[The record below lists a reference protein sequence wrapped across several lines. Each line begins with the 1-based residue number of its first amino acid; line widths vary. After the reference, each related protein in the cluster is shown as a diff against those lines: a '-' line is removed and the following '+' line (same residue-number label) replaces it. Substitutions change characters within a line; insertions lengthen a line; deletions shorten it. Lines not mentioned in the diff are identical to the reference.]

1 MDNGEYSF
9 TPKRDKAKVVN
20 VNWNPKKTKKIVI
33 TAILLLLIVGLVST
47 CWYTVDEKQQ
57 AVVTTFG
64 KVTDVT
70 EAGIHFKLP
79 FEIQHVQKVD
89 VNVYQKIELGYRT
102 DTNNSLGYDVVESES
117 KMITGDYNIVNVEF
131 FVEYKV
137 SDPVK
142 YLFNSYEPEDILRN
156 LIQSQVRNVVGSAR
170 VDSVLTDGK
179 EAIQMQVKELITE
192 TLANY
197 DIGLMLT
204 DVKIQDSDPPTDAV
218 IAAFKNV
225 ETAKQGAETVVNE
238 AKAYQNA
245 ELPAAEAQADQLT
258 QNAEYL
264 KQKRINEAKEQVA
277 MFEARY
283 EEYAQNPGITRS
295 RMYYEAITDALP
307 DVRLYIDLSDGD
319 VVKILPL
326 EDFTNPETGTAALS
340 GAVPAVLPD
349 EAKGGDEE

>member
-1 MDNGEYSF
+1 MDQNYNPAPK
-9 TPKRDKAKVVN
+9 PKRPSVSPKRVRNVV
-20 VNWNPKKTKKIVI
+20 
-33 TAILLLLIVGLVST
+33 LLVLAAMLVLLIATS
-47 CWYTVDEKQQ
+47 CYYTVDEKEQ

-70 EAGIHFKLP
+70 DAGFHFKLP
-79 FEIQHVQKVD
+79 LGIQRVQKVA

-102 DTNNSLGYDVVESES
+102 DFTKSVGYDIVESET

-142 YLFNSYEPEDILRN
+142 YLFSSYEPEDILRN
-156 LIQSQVRNVVGSAR
+156 LIQSQVRNVVGSAP

-179 EAIQMQVKELITE
+179 EAIQMQVKDLVIE
-192 TLANY
+192 TLENY

-225 ETAKQGAETVVNE
+225 ETAKQGAETVVNQ

-245 ELPAAEAQADQLT
+245 ELPAAKAQADQLI

-283 EEYAQNPGITRS
+283 EEYIRNPGITRS
-295 RMYYEAITDALP
+295 RMYYEAVTEAFP
-307 DVRLYIDLSDGD
+307 GVKLYIDLSGDG
-319 VVKILPL
+319 VNKVLILD
-326 EDFTNPETGTAALS
+326 EDGQTPTQNIVPSVIAPREEET
-340 GAVPAVLPD
+340 P
-349 EAKGGDEE
+349 